1 MNLLRII
8 VDEAAVTTE
17 LFCSLLNAC
26 PIIPKHRTAPW
37 GRLPDGTA
45 DQNAPP
51 NPNNPFA
58 QRGGLMEDGL
68 AANAYIG
75 SVYANPP
82 YNGTAIDES
91 IAQAILATRRGG
103 FRATYV
109 VPMTEAKIAAFEARV
124 IPGGKARVLVKFPA
138 NSMPFIPAA
147 YWRGVGAEIT
157 GTPDDPGVY
166 PNPATHIVIAVIESD
181 DLLDLPPLDINKLRQ
196 RVASWFLSAAPRFRD
211 TNYAQTLCAASTTAA
226 GTDTRITVEQY
237 LQASRPLADQFPE
250 EWCFWKPRPAPTLHH
265 TVTITRPYH
274 GGHLD
279 THSIDTNPFLEVIRH
294 QPEISLIGSLPP
306 AYGEFLTTLGCPA
319 SELPRLTADIRAH
332 LVIYLK
338 DAWGTYG
345 TIKASL
351 PPAVKLVF
359 FGPAE
364 NPARPKIFY
373 GPINNPAPVYY
384 GPPANV
390 AMGNPYL

>member
-1 MNLLRII
+1 MVYRSHNKNVISIYDPTRPAIRAQTILATSFWRLIACHALTHAPFPLPPEAYSQRAKDIFDGIAGVPFDPNGTDSLSWACPMNLLRII

-109 VPMTEAKIAAFEARV
+109 VPMTEAKIAAFDARV
-124 IPGGKARVLVKFPA
+124 IPEERHECLL
-138 NSMPFIPAA
+138 NSPQT
-147 YWRGVGAEIT
+147 RC
-157 GTPDDPGVY
+157 
-166 PNPATHIVIAVIESD
+166 
-181 DLLDLPPLDINKLRQ
+181 
-196 RVASWFLSAAPRFRD
+196 LS
-211 TNYAQTLCAASTTAA
+211 
-226 GTDTRITVEQY
+226 
-237 LQASRPLADQFPE
+237 SRRPIGE
-250 EWCFWKPRPAPTLHH
+250 E
-265 TVTITRPYH
+265 
-274 GGHLD
+274 
-279 THSIDTNPFLEVIRH
+279 
-294 QPEISLIGSLPP
+294 
-306 AYGEFLTTLGCPA
+306 
-319 SELPRLTADIRAH
+319 
-332 LVIYLK
+332 
-338 DAWGTYG
+338 
-345 TIKASL
+345 
-351 PPAVKLVF
+351 
-359 FGPAE
+359 
-364 NPARPKIFY
+364 
-373 GPINNPAPVYY
+373 
-384 GPPANV
+384 
-390 AMGNPYL
+390 